1 MNSLKLKA
9 SRDLVYNAIAKGR
22 DYVYNSDREV
32 FVANWYGSYDTVIIG
47 KTVDGQY
54 TFESPERQSI
64 RTWAESINP
73 NKKRSLE
80 YVYMDYFDSVMTLAR
95 EKY

>member
-9 SRDLVYNAIAKGR
+9 SRDLVYNAIAKYRG
-22 DYVYNSDREV
+22 YVYNSDREV
-32 FVANWYGSYDTVIIG
+32 FVANRYGSYDTVLIG

-54 TFESPERQSI
+54 TFI
-64 RTWAESINP
+64 
-73 NKKRSLE
+73 
-80 YVYMDYFDSVMTLAR
+80 DYFDSVMTLAR

>member
-32 FVANWYGSYDTVIIG
+32 FVANWYGSYDTVLIG

-54 TFESPERQSI
+54 TIESPERQSI